1 MLFEKKPLKLFIIFN
16 LFCLFTSSCRKYEEG
31 PAISLLSKKYRLYGY
46 WDMEKYIKNNVEQ
59 TSELQFHHQFG
70 FAKDGTYY
78 YSFYDPPS
86 GYTINFTGT
95 WEFRHQK
102 QQLVLGLDDPIN
114 GMEYQVWD
122 ILRLTSKE
130 LWLETVSPGMM
141 VEWHLTAH

>member
-1 MLFEKKPLKLFIIFN
+1 MWFKEKSLSLFIPLI
-16 LFCLFTSSCRKYEEG
+16 LLCLLAGSCRKYEEG
-31 PAISLLSKKYRLYGY
+31 PDISFMSKQYRLYGY
-46 WDMEKYIKNNVEQ
+46 WTMEKWIENNAEQ
-59 TSELQFHHQFG
+59 SSELQFHHQFG

-141 VEWHLTAH
+141 VQWHLTAN